1 MAPGDVLLIA
11 GKGHEDY
18 QIIGKDRMDFD
29 DRLVARQMLNDRD
42 HVRHEMVRE
51 SRRLKEERDSLR
63 KNQFQDRGEVEQNK
77 R

>member
-1 MAPGDVLLIA
+1 MLLIA

-63 KNQFQDRGEVEQNK
+63 KNHFQDRGEVEQNK
-77 R
+77 I

>member
-1 MAPGDVLLIA
+1 MLLIA

-63 KNQFQDRGEVEQNK
+63 NNQFQDRGEVGQNK

>member
-1 MAPGDVLLIA
+1 MTVWLQ
-11 GKGHEDY
+11 K
-18 QIIGKDRMDFD
+18 
-29 DRLVARQMLNDRD
+29 MLNDRD

-63 KNQFQDRGEVEQNK
+63 NNQFQDRGEVGQNK

>member
-1 MAPGDVLLIA
+1 MLLIA

-42 HVRHEMVRE
+42 HVRNEMVRE

-63 KNQFQDRGEVEQNK
+63 NNQFQDRGEVGQNK